1 MSARTWPDVLDEL
14 VGGRDLD
21 SASTAWAMAAIL
33 EGESTPA
40 QIAAFAVA
48 LRAKG
53 ISQAELQGL
62 VDALLSHAVLVDVP
76 GRVVDIV
83 GTGGDRAKTVN
94 ISSMSAVTAAGAG
107 APVVKHGN
115 RAASSQSGTADVF
128 QVLGVRLDVPAASVP
143 AVLERTGITFCF
155 APLFH
160 PGLRFTGPPRREI
173 GIATPFNVLG
183 PLVNPARPQASAV
196 GCSDLRTAPLMAQV
210 FADRGDDAFVFRG
223 DDGLDEIT
231 TTTTTRVW
239 TVVGADVVEEVLDP
253 RELGF
258 TLSSPE
264 ALRGG
269 DPVHNAD
276 VFRRILDGEVSP
288 VRDAVLLNA
297 GAALAAHDGGS
308 GPLLERLAAG
318 VERARASIDSGA
330 ARDVLARWAAVTQEL
345 APTD

>member
-1 MSARTWPDVLDEL
+1 MNARTWPDVLDEL
-14 VGGRDLD
+14 VLGRDLD
-21 SASTAWAMAAIL
+21 ASSTAWAMASIL
-33 EGESTPA
+33 DGESTPA

-62 VDALLSHAVLVDVP
+62 VDALLSRAVLVDVP

-107 APVVKHGN
+107 VPVVKHGN
-115 RAASSQSGTADVF
+115 RAASSDSGTADVF
-128 QVLGVRLDVPAASVP
+128 EMLQIRLDVAADAVP
-143 AVLERTGITFCF
+143 QVLERAGITFCF

-183 PLVNPARPQASAV
+183 PLVNPARPAASAV
-196 GCSDLRTAPLMAQV
+196 GCSDLRTAPLMARV

-239 TVVGADVVEEVLDP
+239 TVSAGDVVEDVLDP
-253 RELGF
+253 RDLGVE
-258 TLSSPE
+258 LSSAE

-269 DPVHNAD
+269 DPAYNAD

-297 GAALAAHDGGS
+297 GAALAAHAGG
-308 GPLLERLAAG
+308 GEPLLERLAAG
-318 VERARASIDSGA
+318 MERARTSIDSGA
-330 ARDVLARWAAVTQEL
+330 AREVLARWSAVTQEL
-345 APTD
+345 APAR

>member
-1 MSARTWPDVLDEL
+1 MP
-14 VGGRDLD
+14 
-21 SASTAWAMAAIL
+21 
-33 EGESTPA
+33 
-40 QIAAFAVA
+40 VA
-48 LRAKG
+48 
-53 ISQAELQGL
+53 
-62 VDALLSHAVLVDVP
+62 
-76 GRVVDIV
+76 
-83 GTGGDRAKTVN
+83 
-94 ISSMSAVTAAGAG
+94 
-107 APVVKHGN
+107 KHGN

-128 QVLGVRLDVPAASVP
+128 QVLGVRLDVRAASVP
-143 AVLERTGITFCF
+143 AVLERAGITFCF

-239 TVVGADVVEEVLDP
+239 TVVGAGVVEEVLDP

-258 TLSSPE
+258 SLSSPE

-297 GAALAAHDGGS
+297 GAALAAYDGGS

-330 ARDVLARWAAVTQEL
+330 ARDVLARWSAVTQEL

>member
-21 SASTAWAMAAIL
+21 AASTEWAMSTIL
-33 EGESTPA
+33 EGGSTPA

-53 ISQAELQGL
+53 ISQPELQGL
-62 VDALLSHAVLVDVP
+62 VDALLDHAILVDVP

-115 RAASSQSGTADVF
+115 RAASSDSGTADVF
-128 QVLGVRLDVPAASVP
+128 EVLRIRLDVATGAVP
-143 AVLERTGITFCF
+143 TVLERAGITFCF

-173 GIATPFNVLG
+173 GIATPFNILG
-183 PLVNPARPQASAV
+183 PLVNPARPKATAA
-196 GCSDLRTAPLMAQV
+196 GCSDPRMAPLMARV
-210 FADRGDDAFVFRG
+210 YADRGDDAFVFRG

-231 TTTTTRVW
+231 TTGSTRVW
-239 TVVGADVVEEVLDP
+239 TASAGQVVEEVLDP
-253 RELGF
+253 RDLGF
-258 TLSSPE
+258 SLSPAE

-269 DPVHNAD
+269 DPTYNAD
-276 VFRRILDGEVSP
+276 VFRRVLDGEISP

-297 GAALAAHDGGS
+297 GAALAAHEGG
-308 GPLLERLAAG
+308 GAPLLERLAAG
-318 VERARASIDSGA
+318 VERARAAIDSGA
-330 ARDVLARWAAVTQEL
+330 ARTVLERWSAVTQEL
-345 APTD
+345 APAR

>member
-1 MSARTWPDVLDEL
+1 MNARTWPDVLDEL
-14 VGGRDLD
+14 VLGRDLD
-21 SASTAWAMAAIL
+21 AASTAWAMASIL
-33 EGESTPA
+33 DGESTPA

-62 VDALLSHAVLVDVP
+62 VDALLSRAVLVDVP

-107 APVVKHGN
+107 VPVVKHGN
-115 RAASSQSGTADVF
+115 RAASSDSGTADVF
-128 QVLGVRLDVPAASVP
+128 EMLQIRLDVAADAVP
-143 AVLERTGITFCF
+143 QVLERAGITFCF

-183 PLVNPARPQASAV
+183 PLVNPARPAASAV
-196 GCSDLRTAPLMAQV
+196 GCSDLRTAPLMARV

-239 TVVGADVVEEVLDP
+239 TVSAGEVVEDVLDP
-253 RELGF
+253 RDLGVE
-258 TLSSPE
+258 LSSAE

-269 DPVHNAD
+269 DPAYNAD

-297 GAALAAHDGGS
+297 GAALAAHAGG
-308 GPLLERLAAG
+308 GEPLLERLAAG
-318 VERARASIDSGA
+318 MERARTSIDSGA
-330 ARDVLARWAAVTQEL
+330 AREVLARWSAVTQEL
-345 APTD
+345 APAR

>member
-1 MSARTWPDVLDEL
+1 VSASTWPDVLDEL

-21 SASTAWAMAAIL
+21 AASTAWAMATIL

-94 ISSMSAVTAAGAG
+94 ISSMSAVTAAAAG
-107 APVVKHGN
+107 AQVVKHGN
-115 RAASSQSGTADVF
+115 RAASSDSGTADVF
-128 QVLGVRLDVPAASVP
+128 EVLRIRLDVPTDAVP
-143 AVLERTGITFCF
+143 VVLERAGITFCF

-173 GIATPFNVLG
+173 GIATPFNILG
-183 PLVNPARPQASAV
+183 PLVNPARPQATAA
-196 GCSDLRTAPLMAQV
+196 GCSDLRMAPLMARV
-210 FADRGDDAFVFRG
+210 YADRGDDAFVFRG
-223 DDGLDEIT
+223 EDGLDEIT
-231 TTTTTRVW
+231 TTGPTRVW
-239 TVVGADVVEEVLDP
+239 TASGGEVVEDVLDP
-253 RELGF
+253 RDLGF
-258 TLSSPE
+258 DLSAPE

-269 DPVHNAD
+269 DPTYNAD
-276 VFRRILDGEVSP
+276 VFRRVLDGEVSP
-288 VRDAVLLNA
+288 VRDAVLMNA
-297 GAALAAHDGGS
+297 GAALAAHAGGAA
-308 GPLLERLAAG
+308 PLLERLADG
-318 VERARASIDSGA
+318 VERARAAIDSGA
-330 ARDVLARWAAVTQEL
+330 ARATLERWSTVTQEL
-345 APTD
+345 APAR

>member
-1 MSARTWPDVLDEL
+1 MSGHTWPDVLDAL
-14 VGGRDLD
+14 VLGHDLD
-21 SASTAWAMAAIL
+21 ARSTAWAMASIL
-33 EGESTPA
+33 DGESTPA

-53 ISQAELQGL
+53 ISQPELQGL
-62 VDALLSHAVLVDVP
+62 VDALLSKAVLVDVP

-107 APVVKHGN
+107 VPVVKHGN
-115 RAASSQSGTADVF
+115 RAASSDSGTADVF
-128 QVLGVRLDVPAASVP
+128 EVLQIRLDVPAEAVP
-143 AVLERTGITFCF
+143 TVLERAGITFCF

-183 PLVNPARPQASAV
+183 PLVNPARPAASAV

-231 TTTTTRVW
+231 TTSTTRVW
-239 TVVGADVVEEVLDP
+239 TVADGQVVEELLDP
-253 RELGF
+253 RDLGVA
-258 TLSSPE
+258 LSSPE

-269 DPVHNAD
+269 DPTYNAD
-276 VFRRILDGEVSP
+276 VFRRVLDGETSP

-297 GAALAAHDGGS
+297 GAALAAHAGGS
-308 GPLLERLAAG
+308 GPLLERLGAG
-318 VERARASIDSGA
+318 MEQARTSIDSGA
-330 ARDVLARWAAVTQEL
+330 AREVLARWSAVTQEL
-345 APTD
+345 APPR

>member
-1 MSARTWPDVLDEL
+1 MADFTWPDVLDAL
-14 VGGRDLD
+14 VVGRDLD
-21 SASTAWAMAAIL
+21 ARATAWAMAAIL
-33 EGESTPA
+33 DGESTPA

-48 LRAKG
+48 LRSKG

-62 VDALLSHAVLVDVP
+62 VDALLSRATLLDVP
-76 GRVVDIV
+76 GRVLDVV

-107 APVVKHGN
+107 VRVVKHGN
-115 RAASSQSGTADVF
+115 RAASSDSGTADVF
-128 QVLGVRLDVPAASVP
+128 EVLEVRLDVPADLVTT
-143 AVLERTGITFCF
+143 VLDRAGITFCF

-160 PGLRFTGPPRREI
+160 AGLRFTGPPRREI

-183 PLVNPARPQASAV
+183 PLVNPAQPMASAI
-196 GCSDLRTAPLMAQV
+196 GCADPRMAPLMAGV
-210 FADRGDDAFVFRG
+210 FADRGADAFVFRG

-239 TVVGADVVEEVLDP
+239 TVGGGSVRGDLLDP

-258 TLSSPE
+258 ELSSAE

-269 DPVHNAD
+269 DPAYNAD
-276 VFRRILDGEVSP
+276 VFRRVLDGEVSP

-297 GAALAAHDGGS
+297 GAALAAHAGGAD
-308 GPLLERLAAG
+308 PLLERLSAG
-318 VERARASIDSGA
+318 IERARESIDSGA
-330 ARDVLARWAAVTQEL
+330 ARDVLARWSAVTQEL
-345 APTD
+345 APPR